1 MTTEF
6 DLRVDYFA
14 TYNSQA
20 EAIFKVSS
28 TTLLSELK
36 NEISTQLPIESP
48 NQRLFFVHGDDEFS
62 DAEVITLLDGSDD
75 KSLDELNISPN
86 TECLFLHLLH

>member
-14 TYNSQA
+14 TYNNQA
-20 EAIFKVSS
+20 EAIF
-28 TTLLSELK
+28 K
-36 NEISTQLPIESP
+36 NEISTQLPVESP

-62 DAEVITLLDGSDD
+62 DAEVITLLDGSDE